1 MFTRRKLI
9 PPNRDLTYVEVK
21 SHLGSINP
29 FSYQRFVFIKWCTPF
44 LRDLT
49 QMRCLTWVGVFLLL
63 NSSLKRKN
71 SFCFSQ
77 EKLDIKVKTLEIFIR
92 LSKINCEKLQDLTTK
107 RLNQQNITMI
117 YYTVKSKIGN
127 RGNTAGKRK
136 KHGRK
141 P

>member
-1 MFTRRKLI
+1 
-9 PPNRDLTYVEVK
+9 
-21 SHLGSINP
+21 
-29 FSYQRFVFIKWCTPF
+29 
-44 LRDLT
+44 
-49 QMRCLTWVGVFLLL
+49 MRCLTWVGVFLLL

-141 P
+141 PQKTPGETCTKQLQNHKAARCIAAKYIYHKH

>member
-1 MFTRRKLI
+1 MYTI
-9 PPNRDLTYVEVK
+9 PPRSHSDEM
-21 SHLGSINP
+21 SHLGWS
-29 FSYQRFVFIKWCTPF
+29 FSSFKQ
-44 LRDLT
+44 
-49 QMRCLTWVGVFLLL
+49 LLKEKKQL
-63 NSSLKRKN
+63 
-71 SFCFSQ
+71 FFSQ